1 MVEFKL
7 KKLLECVKTAKF
19 LRANSNGK
27 KCKNVSDTVCIP
39 FSGSNSLQ
47 QKPLYG
53 VRHSSYSNNQSFDCL
68 RLTTKRSN

>member
-19 LRANSNGK
+19 LRANSND
-27 KCKNVSDTVCIP
+27 KNVSDTVCIP

>member
-19 LRANSNGK
+19 LRANSNG
-27 KCKNVSDTVCIP
+27 KNVSDTVCIP